1 MAASSVD
8 SFHTAPTT
16 ADEELTDEQ
25 IEQLLARAT
34 ARLQEKAKQQ
44 QLTKSNGL
52 SLSFPKLDA
61 GQLEKPYVETKGDV
75 ATLDSS
81 RLLDE
86 KHRKQANGI
95 RKVEDP
101 ATVKKAAAEVR
112 SKHFLTSNSIPM
124 RKFIP

>member
-16 ADEELTDEQ
+16 VDEELTDEQ

-44 QLTKSNGL
+44 QLTKSSTQTL
-52 SLSFPKLDA
+52 TFPKLDA

-75 ATLDSS
+75 ATVDAS
-81 RLLDE
+81 RLLEE

-101 ATVKKAAAEVR
+101 VTAKKAAAEVR
-112 SKHFLTSNSIPM
+112 PAHILVLHHTQ
-124 RKFIP
+124 